1 MRTLMGDIC
10 QFLFEIDSAEEY
22 GVRTSVYD
30 QDALSSPDLIG
41 TSTYFFFFF
50 FSAFFLLT

>member
-1 MRTLMGDIC
+1 MGDIC